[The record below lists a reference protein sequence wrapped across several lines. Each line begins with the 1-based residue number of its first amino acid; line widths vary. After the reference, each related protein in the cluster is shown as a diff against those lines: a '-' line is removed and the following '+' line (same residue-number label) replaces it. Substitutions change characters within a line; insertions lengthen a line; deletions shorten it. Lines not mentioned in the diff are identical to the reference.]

1 MARKSG
7 SRLPKRKEEFTYRGL
22 KVEELKKLSTDELM
36 ALLPARQRRRL
47 KRGLTKDHRR
57 LLSRVKDRDVVRT
70 HLRDMIVLPEM
81 VGKTIEIYN
90 GKMFNRVEI
99 MPEMVGHYFG
109 EYSLT
114 RGRVSHGSA
123 GVGATRSS
131 KFVPLKRGVN
141 FGTTEIFHHP

>member
-1 MARKSG
+1 LARKSG

-22 KVEELKKLSTDELM
+22 KAEELKKLNMDELM
-36 ALLPARQRRRL
+36 ELLPSRQRRRL

-57 LLSRVKDRDVVRT
+57 LLSKVKDRDVVRT

-90 GKMFNRVEI
+90 GKTFNQVEI
-99 MPEMVGHYFG
+99 IPEMVGHYLG

-131 KFVPLKRGVN
+131 KFVPLK
-141 FGTTEIFHHP
+141 

>member
-1 MARKSG
+1 LAKKSG

-22 KVEELKKLSTDELM
+22 NVEELKKLNTDELM

-57 LLSRVKDRDVVRT
+57 LLSRVKDRDMVRT

-90 GKMFNRVEI
+90 GKTFNRVEI
-99 MPEMVGHYFG
+99 MPEMVGHYLG

-131 KFVPLKRGVN
+131 RFVPLK
-141 FGTTEIFHHP
+141 

>member
-1 MARKSG
+1 LARKSG

-90 GKMFNRVEI
+90 GKTFNRVEI
-99 MPEMVGHYFG
+99 MPEMVGHYLG

-114 RGRVSHGSA
+114 RARVSHGSA

-131 KFVPLKRGVN
+131 KFVPLK
-141 FGTTEIFHHP
+141 

>member
-1 MARKSG
+1 LARKSG

-22 KVEELKKLSTDELM
+22 KVDELNKLNMDELM

-57 LLSRVKDRDVVRT
+57 LLSRVKNRDVVRT

-90 GKMFNRVEI
+90 GKTFNRVEI
-99 MPEMVGHYFG
+99 MPEMVGHYLG

-131 KFVPLKRGVN
+131 RFVPLK
-141 FGTTEIFHHP
+141 

>member
-22 KVEELKKLSTDELM
+22 KAEELKKLNMDELLE
-36 ALLPARQRRRL
+36 LLPSRQRRRL
-47 KRGLTKDHRR
+47 KRGLTKDHKR
-57 LLSRVKDRDVVRT
+57 LLSRVKDRDMVRT

-90 GKMFNRVEI
+90 GKTFNRVEI
-99 MPEMVGHYFG
+99 IPEMVGHYLG

-114 RGRVSHGSA
+114 RARVSHGSA

-131 KFVPLKRGVN
+131 KFVPLK
-141 FGTTEIFHHP
+141 

>member
-1 MARKSG
+1 LARKSG

-22 KVEELKKLSTDELM
+22 KVEELKKLNMDEMM
-36 ALLPARQRRRL
+36 ALLPSRQRRRL

-57 LLSRVKDRDVVRT
+57 LLSRVKDKDVVRT

-90 GKMFNRVEI
+90 GKTFNRVEI
-99 MPEMVGHYFG
+99 MPEMVGHYLG

-114 RGRVSHGSA
+114 RSRVSHGSA

-131 KFVPLKRGVN
+131 KFVPLK
-141 FGTTEIFHHP
+141 

>member
-1 MARKSG
+1 LARKSG

-22 KVEELKKLSTDELM
+22 KVEELKKLSSEELM
-36 ALLPARQRRRL
+36 DLLPARQRRRL
-47 KRGLTKDHRR
+47 KRGLTKDHKR
-57 LLSRVKDRDVVRT
+57 LLSRVKERDVVRT

-90 GKMFNRVEI
+90 GKAFNRVEI
-99 MPEMVGHYFG
+99 IPEMVGHYLG

-131 KFVPLKRGVN
+131 KFVPLK
-141 FGTTEIFHHP
+141 

>member
-1 MARKSG
+1 LARKSG

-22 KVEELKKLSTDELM
+22 KTEDLNKLSTEEFM
-36 ALLPARQRRRL
+36 ELLPSRQRRRL
-47 KRGLTKDHRR
+47 KRGLTKDHKR
-57 LLSRVKDRDVVRT
+57 LLSRVKDREVVRT

-90 GKMFNRVEI
+90 GKAFNRVEI
-99 MPEMVGHYFG
+99 IPEMVGHYLG

-131 KFVPLKRGVN
+131 KFVPLK
-141 FGTTEIFHHP
+141 

>member
-22 KVEELKKLSTDELM
+22 KVEELNKLNMDELM
-36 ALLPARQRRRL
+36 ELLPARQRRRL

-90 GKMFNRVEI
+90 GKTFNRVEI
-99 MPEMVGHYFG
+99 MPEMVGHYLG

-131 KFVPLKRGVN
+131 KFVPLK
-141 FGTTEIFHHP
+141 

>member
-22 KVEELKKLSTDELM
+22 KIEELNKLSADELLP
-36 ALLPARQRRRL
+36 LLPARQRRRL
-47 KRGLTKDHRR
+47 NRGLTKDHKR

-90 GKMFNRVEI
+90 GKAFNRVEI
-99 MPEMVGHYFG
+99 MPEMVGHYLG

-114 RGRVSHGSA
+114 RARVTHGSA

-131 KFVPLKRGVN
+131 KFVPLK
-141 FGTTEIFHHP
+141 

>member
-22 KVEELKKLSTDELM
+22 KTEELNKLSTDEFM
-36 ALLPARQRRRL
+36 ELLPSRQRRRL
-47 KRGLTKDHRR
+47 KRGLTKDHKR
-57 LLSRVKDRDVVRT
+57 LLSRVKDREVVRT
-70 HLRDMIVLPEM
+70 HLRDMIILPEM

-90 GKMFNRVEI
+90 GKAFNRVEI
-99 MPEMVGHYFG
+99 MPEMVGHYLG

-114 RGRVSHGSA
+114 RARVTHGSA

-131 KFVPLKRGVN
+131 KFVPLK
-141 FGTTEIFHHP
+141 

>member
-1 MARKSG
+1 M
-7 SRLPKRKEEFTYRGL
+7 
-22 KVEELKKLSTDELM
+22 DEMM
-36 ALLPARQRRRL
+36 ALLPSRQRRRL

-57 LLSRVKDRDVVRT
+57 LLSRVKDKDVVRT

-90 GKMFNRVEI
+90 GKTFNRVEI
-99 MPEMVGHYFG
+99 MPEMVGHYLG

-114 RGRVSHGSA
+114 RSRVSHGSA

-131 KFVPLKRGVN
+131 KFVPLK
-141 FGTTEIFHHP
+141 

>member
-22 KVEELKKLSTDELM
+22 KIEELNKLSADELLT
-36 ALLPARQRRRL
+36 LLPARQRRRL
-47 KRGLTKDHRR
+47 KRGLTKDHKR
-57 LLSRVKDRDVVRT
+57 LLSRVKDREVVRT

-90 GKMFNRVEI
+90 GKTFNRVEI
-99 MPEMVGHYFG
+99 MPEMVGHYLG

-114 RGRVSHGSA
+114 RARVSHGSA

-131 KFVPLKRGVN
+131 KFVPLK
-141 FGTTEIFHHP
+141 

>member
-22 KVEELKKLSTDELM
+22 KAEELKKLNMDELM
-36 ALLPARQRRRL
+36 ELLPSRQRRRL

-90 GKMFNRVEI
+90 GKTFNRVEI
-99 MPEMVGHYFG
+99 IPEMVGHYLG

-123 GVGATRSS
+123 GVGARI
-131 KFVPLKRGVN
+131 R
-141 FGTTEIFHHP
+141 

>member
-22 KVEELKKLSTDELM
+22 KTEELNKLSTDEFM
-36 ALLPARQRRRL
+36 ELLPSRQRRRL
-47 KRGLTKDHRR
+47 KRGLTKYHKR
-57 LLSRVKDRDVVRT
+57 LHSRDKDREVVRT
-70 HLRDMIVLPEM
+70 HLRDMIILPEM

-90 GKMFNRVEI
+90 GKAFNRVEI
-99 MPEMVGHYFG
+99 MPEMVGHYLG

-114 RGRVSHGSA
+114 RARVTHGSA

-131 KFVPLKRGVN
+131 KFVPLK
-141 FGTTEIFHHP
+141 